1 MIAFGRR
8 LGDWNDRFL
17 IPAIAGLA
25 LGMITTAMFA

>member
-17 IPAIAGLA
+17 IPAIIGLA
-25 LGMITTAMFA
+25 LGMVTTGLFA